1 MKVMNT
7 AQSLGG
13 PMKILNVAAGKISYL
28 KGVGQQAGSGTFLVN
43 IDSMYYNYTP
53 TDIIESR
60 YYEWTKPGKHE
71 RKDETHYC
79 KEDIFQFLERTTMEF
94 DMVTIYRFLEHVS
107 FTQVLYFIY
116 LISTVVRKG
125 GMVDIIVPN
134 YEKLA
139 NMILQENINDIN
151 FERKNILLTTELL
164 NEPSCPHASIWTPQR
179 AKYFWEF
186 EDRFTIY
193 EELIW
198 ETFEYDRRDIY
209 LRFHLKRK

>member
-1 MKVMNT
+1 MKV
-7 AQSLGG
+7 
-13 PMKILNVAAGKISYL
+13 LNVAAGKMSYL
-28 KGVGQQAGSGTFLVN
+28 KGVEEQKESSTFVVN
-43 IDSMYYNYTP
+43 VDSMYYNYTP

-60 YYEWTKPGKHE
+60 YYEWTKPGKRE

-79 KEDIFQFLERTTMEF
+79 KEDVFQFLERTTMEF
-94 DMVTIYRFLEHVS
+94 DMVIIYRFLEHVS

-125 GMVDIIVPN
+125 GIVDVIVPN

-186 EDRFTIY
+186 EDRFKIY